1 MTDRDRAPV
10 WGMAES
16 RVALVVVGVGLAIVG
31 VVVFASDVRPSQYP
45 AIAAW
50 LIGALIVHDVLIAGT
65 IVAVAVLSRRAPV
78 PYGAVLVVQGA
89 LAVAGITALVV
100 VPEIVK
106 KAIGT
111 ANPTILPL
119 DYGLNLAVLLGV
131 LTIAAGVGVLL
142 HLRLARRATAQD

>member
-1 MTDRDRAPV
+1 MTDRDRAPL

-16 RVALVVVGVGLAIVG
+16 RVALVAAGAGLVLIG

-78 PYGAVLVVQGA
+78 PHGAILVVQGA
-89 LAVAGITALVV
+89 LAVAGIAALVV
-100 VPEIVK
+100 APEIVK
-106 KAIGT
+106 KAVGT

-119 DYGLNLAVLLGV
+119 DYGLNLAVLIGV
-131 LTIAAGVGVLL
+131 LAVAAAIGVLL
-142 HLRLARRATAQD
+142 HVRLARRATAQD